1 MLCPFAADDAART
14 GEKIT
19 MSHGDAQP
27 ITDSQALL
35 EPDHAPTTAAT
46 VVQRHEVLDWLGP
59 VDLYADRSQRLEI
72 ADATWLAILERVTGP

>member
-1 MLCPFAADDAART
+1 
-14 GEKIT
+14 

>member
-1 MLCPFAADDAART
+1 MLSPFAADDGART

-19 MSHGDAQP
+19 MSRGDAQL

-35 EPDHAPTTAAT
+35 EPDHAPTSCDRRA
-46 VVQRHEVLDWLGP
+46 RHEVLDWLGP